1 MKEYSF
7 KNQLKFISEFI
18 RPYKWYL
25 VVSLFLSI
33 VSTCLGM
40 VYPYFTK
47 IIIDDVLLGKHSDWL
62 LTVLVII
69 IAFVIFS
76 FLLRVAN
83 NYIYTLYS
91 AKLLFDMRES
101 LFSHLHKVP
110 LITFSQ
116 RKIGDIHARLSSD
129 MGNIQGFIT
138 NTLPECLFNFLTC
151 IFTASIL
158 LYLNWKMA
166 LMCYAIVP
174 GGFLILYKLRA
185 KLIEVSRDLIER
197 NAEISHF
204 LFESLSGVSTIRAFN
219 AEATEESHLKTHH
232 SKLLKTILREQILG
246 ACTGSVPTLFRII
259 NTIVIF
265 GYGGYFAI
273 QGEITIGTLVAFS
286 SYTGRV
292 FGPIRGLMDAYLAVQ
307 QSKVSLQRIKSI
319 YDIKPAFHLSEGSI
333 TKSKD
338 ELYGSFKM
346 TNVCYGYDT
355 NTNIIDNISLNILP
369 GKINAIVGQT
379 GAGKTTLCH
388 LMMRLFDPDSG
399 IVTLDDID
407 LKEYKIDWLRQNIT
421 IVTQESFLFNTSI
434 RNNINIS
441 KPEATEKE
449 IIESAKTA
457 YIHEF
462 IKDLPD
468 GYDTVVGDKG
478 VRLSGGQKQ
487 RISIA
492 RAILLNPQILIMDE
506 ATSSLDVT
514 TEQHLKEMLNQLM
527 KHKTIILV
535 SHRFSTIKKSDHV
548 IMLKEGKKVE
558 EGSPKDISSFLQ

>member
-1 MKEYSF
+1 MTEYSF
-7 KNQLKFISEFI
+7 KNQLKFVSKFI
-18 RPYKWYL
+18 HPYKKYL
-25 VVSLFLSI
+25 VISLFLSI

-47 IIIDDVLLGKHSDWL
+47 IIIDEVLLGGHSEWL
-62 LTVLVII
+62 LYVLLII
-69 IAFVIFS
+69 IVFVIFS
-76 FLLRVAN
+76 FLLRVVN

-91 AKLLFDMRES
+91 AKLLFDMREN
-101 LFSHLHKVP
+101 LFSHIHKIP
-110 LITFSQ
+110 LIIFSQ
-116 RKIGDIHARLSSD
+116 KKIGDVHARLSAD

-138 NTLPECLFNFLTC
+138 NTLPECLFNVLTC

-174 GGFLILYKLRA
+174 GGFFILYKLRA
-185 KLIEVSRDLIER
+185 KLIKVSRDLIEK

-219 AEATEESHLKTHH
+219 AEDKEKYNLKTHH
-232 SKLLKTILREQILG
+232 GKLLKTILREQVLG
-246 ACTGSVPTLFRII
+246 ACIGSVPTLFRII

-273 QGEITIGTLVAFS
+273 QGKITIGTLVAFS

-292 FGPIRGLMDAYLAVQ
+292 FGPIKGLMDAYLAVQ
-307 QSKVSLQRIKSI
+307 QSKVSLHRIKSI
-319 YDIKPAFHLSEGSI
+319 YDIKPAFYLSEGSV

-338 ELYGSFKM
+338 ELSGSFKM
-346 TNVCYGYDT
+346 QNVCYGYDT
-355 NTNIIDNISLNILP
+355 NTNIIDDVSLSILP
-369 GKINAIVGQT
+369 GKINAIIGQT

-399 IVTLDDID
+399 IIKLDDID
-407 LKEYKIDWLRQNIT
+407 IKEYKIRWLRQNIS

-434 RNNINIS
+434 RENINIS
-441 KPEATEKE
+441 KPDATENE
-449 IIESAKTA
+449 IVESAKTA
-457 YIHEF
+457 YIHDF
-462 IKDLPD
+462 VKSLPY

-492 RAILLNPQILIMDE
+492 RAILLNPQVLIMDE
-506 ATSSLDVT
+506 ATSSLDVS
-514 TEQHLKEMLNQLM
+514 TEENLKEMLNQIM
-527 KHKTIILV
+527 KNKTIIIV
-535 SHRFSTIKKSDHV
+535 SHRLSTIRRSDHV
-548 IMLKEGKKVE
+548 IMLHEGKKIE
-558 EGSPKDISSFLQ
+558 EGHPEDISLFLQ